1 MSSVARLGAFII
13 VTLVALAAG
22 IFIIGSKEY
31 LFSSTYQVK
40 AQFDNVVGLAQ
51 GADVDVG
58 GVHSGTVRSIDL
70 PHRPGEKITVYM
82 DLKRSTRE
90 ILKKDSVASIET
102 EGLLGNQFVAL
113 SFGSTGSADLRDGDL
128 IAGEPPLQMADLLKK
143 ASGMLETGAE
153 ALGNVNETTA
163 HLNSIA
169 GKIDSGKGS
178 VGGLI
183 NDKTLYTNLEKT
195 SAGLQN
201 TVTQANAGVT
211 DFKDNMDALKHNFLL
226 SGYYKKR
233 GYQNASELT
242 ANEVEH
248 LPSGTPTKTFTIP
261 AKDLFNGRD
270 SAKLKHEKSL
280 NPGGEFLAA
289 NQFGVAVVTASSGST
304 GDAQD
309 ELVLTQARAMV
320 VRDYLVKHFGFKDD
334 RLKTM
339 GKGKQSDGG
348 SEKDWG
354 TIQILVYVA
363 GTEAPPTKP
372 NPEGTPAKGATPQPS
387 APSGSGSKQ

>member
-31 LFSSTYQVK
+31 LFTSTYQVK

-51 GADVDVG
+51 GAAVDVG

-70 PHRPGEKITVYM
+70 PHHPGEKITVCM

-113 SFGSTGSADLRDGDL
+113 SFGSAGSADLSDGDM

-143 ASGMLETGAE
+143 ASGMLETGDE
-153 ALGNVNETTA
+153 ALGSVNETAA

-183 NDKTLYTNLEKT
+183 NDKTLYTNLAKT
-195 SAGLQN
+195 SAGLQD
-201 TVTQANAGVT
+201 TVTHANAGVT
-211 DFKDNMDALKHNFLL
+211 DFKDNMDAMKHNFLL

-248 LPSGTPTKTFTIP
+248 LPSGAPAKTFTFP
-261 AKDLFNGRD
+261 AKGLFNGRD

-309 ELVLTQARAMV
+309 ELVLTQARAMI

-348 SEKDWG
+348 SENDWG
-354 TIQILVYVA
+354 TIQVLVYAA
-363 GTEAPPTKP
+363 GTEVPPTKP

-387 APSGSGSKQ
+387 APSGAGSKQ